1 MQGET
6 VSSTTFTFCLSH
18 GMQVGQTQVFVKAVY
33 TCIHNIPT
41 EVEFSCQLVAWC
53 LSPEFSWSLLQTDS
67 EEAKGHEIS
76 KLQNSL
82 QEMQAKID
90 EKDALLV
97 KEREAAQK
105 AIEEAAAAV
114 KETQVPVEDT
124 AKIEELSA
132 EVETLK
138 VLLSTIVLSLH
149 PFPFVQMCVHSL
161 CRRYKWLGS
170 LYEVATIF
178 QVFHYCS
185 TCW

>member
-1 MQGET
+1 M
-6 VSSTTFTFCLSH
+6 
-18 GMQVGQTQVFVKAVY
+18 
-33 TCIHNIPT
+33 
-41 EVEFSCQLVAWC
+41 AWC

-138 VLLSTIVLSLH
+138 VLLSIIVLHL
-149 PFPFVQMCVHSL
+149 FPFVQMCVHSV
-161 CRRYKWLGS
+161 CGRYKWLGS
-170 LYEVATIF
+170 LYEVSAIF